1 VGLGTTVKQVE
12 LGAAYTYA
20 NYRFVDFTVGT
31 AHYAGN
37 RIPGIPHQ
45 TLEASAA
52 VRTRFGTL
60 VTESTLADRM
70 FVNDGN
76 SESSPGYA
84 IFNARVVSSAIW
96 NGSGAEVTFG
106 AQNLFNTRYVSSV
119 SVNAAAGK
127 FYEPG
132 SQRSVYVGLNL
143 LAAART
149 SGN

>member
-1 VGLGTTVKQVE
+1 
-12 LGAAYTYA
+12 
-20 NYRFVDFTVGT
+20 
-31 AHYAGN
+31 
-37 RIPGIPHQ
+37 
-45 TLEASAA
+45 
-52 VRTRFGTL
+52 
-60 VTESTLADRM
+60 M

-84 IFNARVVSSAIW
+84 IFNARFVSSAMW
-96 NGSGAEVTFG
+96 SGSGVELTFG

-132 SQRSVYVGLNL
+132 SQRSVYIGVNL

-149 SGN
+149 GP